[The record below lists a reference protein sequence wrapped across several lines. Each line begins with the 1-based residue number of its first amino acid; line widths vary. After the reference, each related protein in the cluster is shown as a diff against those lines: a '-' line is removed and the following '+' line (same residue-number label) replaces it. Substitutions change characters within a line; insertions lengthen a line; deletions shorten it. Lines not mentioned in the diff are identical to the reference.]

1 MLKKNNRL
9 KKSKDF
15 NTVQRFGRSVRND
28 FLFLKFFSNNR
39 ENSRIGFVVSSK
51 FSKKANERNLMKRR
65 LREIS
70 RELFPQ
76 IRQGYD
82 ICMFVSKKSA
92 KPDFLE
98 TKEAVKKALKKADL
112 IQEKK

>member
-1 MLKKNNRL
+1 
-9 KKSKDF
+9 
-15 NTVQRFGRSVRND
+15 
-28 FLFLKFFSNNR
+28 
-39 ENSRIGFVVSSK
+39 
-51 FSKKANERNLMKRR
+51 MKRR